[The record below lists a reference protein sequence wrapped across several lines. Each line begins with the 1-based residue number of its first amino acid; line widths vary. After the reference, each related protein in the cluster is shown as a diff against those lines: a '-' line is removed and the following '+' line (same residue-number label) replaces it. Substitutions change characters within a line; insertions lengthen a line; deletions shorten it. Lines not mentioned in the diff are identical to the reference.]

1 MCALTA
7 LITGTSGNLGI
18 NIAKRL
24 IREVPHDKKLTI
36 IVTSRTL
43 ANANTTIKQLYEYN
57 QQEVKRSAVLSFDYV
72 LLDFTDM
79 VSILSSVYELS
90 KTYNSV
96 DYIFLNAAQG
106 VYDGIDWFAATIEC
120 CSNPIKGVTYPS
132 YKIQRVGVKS
142 KDNLGLVFQANVFG
156 PYYFIHKLLE
166 YKLFEKSTDARIIW
180 ISSVM
185 SKPSYLS
192 FDDLQL
198 LKSHE
203 SYEGS
208 KRLIDLIHLGTYK
221 KLEQEYK
228 VKQYLTH
235 PGIVTSFSFFRFLN
249 PITYYGMLFLFY
261 LARILGSPWHNIHG
275 EIGANSQIFTSLY
288 ANPKT
293 EDQKMK
299 YGSASRWNGEEY
311 IITDEVDDTGYA
323 DVLAYF
329 DRLTTEW
336 DEKLK
341 DQIVNT
347 RVVEL

>member
-1 MCALTA
+1 MKELTA

-24 IREVPHDKKLTI
+24 IREVPHERKLTI

-43 ANANTTIKQLYEYN
+43 ANANATIKQLYDYN
-57 QQEVKRSAVLSFDYV
+57 EQEVKRTAVLSFDYA

-90 KTYNSV
+90 KTHHAI

-106 VYDGIDWFAATIEC
+106 VYDGIDWIGATIEC
-120 CSNPIKGVTYPS
+120 CTNPIRGVTYPT

-142 KDNLGLVFQANVFG
+142 KDDLGLVFQANVFG
-156 PYYFIHKLLE
+156 PYYFIHKLIE
-166 YKLFEKSTDARIIW
+166 YKLFEKSSDARIIW

-198 LKSHE
+198 LNSKE

-208 KRLIDLIHLGTYK
+208 KRLIDLIHLATYK
-221 KLEQEYK
+221 KLEEEHH

-235 PGIVTSFSFFRFLN
+235 PGIVTSFSFFKFLN

-261 LARILGSPWHNIHG
+261 LARFLGSPWHNIHG
-275 EIGANSQIFTSLY
+275 EIGANSQIFTSLH
-288 ANPKT
+288 AEP
-293 EDQKMK
+293 ESDDQKLK

-311 IITDEVDDTGYA
+311 IITEEVDDTGKA

-329 DRLTTEW
+329 DTLVDEW

-341 DQIVNT
+341 NQIVNT
-347 RVVEL
+347 RVVE